1 MRGVLP
7 NPNRR
12 PANIASMKNGSRG
25 FMGVL
30 TDWLAWGRRS
40 RANRVLFVITL
51 SLAAFVTGAF
61 SWATIKPAP
70 GDFGRYF
77 AYYWVWG
84 LCAVALLF
92 GMAEYKTSP
101 LRKGRERGHL
111 FILLYVGALLIITR
125 ALNMILYWG

>member
-1 MRGVLP
+1 ML
-7 NPNRR
+7 
-12 PANIASMKNGSRG
+12 MKAGLKDI
-25 FMGVL
+25 F

-40 RANRVLFVITL
+40 RTNRVLFVLSL

-61 SWATIKPAP
+61 AWAAIQPHP
-70 GDFGRYF
+70 GDFARYF

-111 FILLYVGALLIITR
+111 FILLYVGALLIVTR
-125 ALNMILYWG
+125 ALNMVLYGG